1 MAKKRQGGGTFAGLI
16 LGVVIGLGIALA
28 VAAYVNK
35 VPVPF
40 MNGGSRLADQD
51 ARDAERN
58 KNWNPNASLSS
69 NGAVT
74 PAPTSAAAGTAASP
88 QPPAVAGDAGGAAAT
103 PAPAAGTDPLGDL
116 ARARAQGTGTTTAA
130 AAPGAPVP
138 AAAGAYN
145 YFIQAGAFRA
155 PDEAD
160 AQRAQLAM
168 LGWEARVSE
177 GQQSGRAVYRVRIG
191 PFARRDDAEQLK
203 GKLDGAGIA
212 SILVRVG
219 Q

>member
-1 MAKKRQGGGTFAGLI
+1 MAKKRQGGGTLAGLI

-40 MNGGSRLADQD
+40 MNGSSRLADQD

-116 ARARAQGTGTTTAA
+116 ARARAQGAGTTTAA